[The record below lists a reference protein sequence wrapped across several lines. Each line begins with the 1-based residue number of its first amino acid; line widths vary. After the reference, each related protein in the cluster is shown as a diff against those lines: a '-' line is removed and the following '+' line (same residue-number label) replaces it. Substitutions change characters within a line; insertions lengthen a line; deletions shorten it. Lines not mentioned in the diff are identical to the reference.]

1 MCPSALFP
9 PRRIERERERER
21 ERKQINALFRCH
33 HENNTYRVAAFL
45 WSQQVYVE
53 HILMV
58 SSCVRVCARVRR
70 EIVFVRCDAVPK
82 KGLKKSLVSSYPP
95 PTKGPK
101 NTQKKFVK
109 KKKKTSNDG
118 QRGALARCDDDS
130 ARDVETV
137 AILESRANCEW

>member
-1 MCPSALFP
+1 
-9 PRRIERERERER
+9 
-21 ERKQINALFRCH
+21 
-33 HENNTYRVAAFL
+33 
-45 WSQQVYVE
+45 
-53 HILMV
+53 MV

-82 KGLKKSLVSSYPP
+82 GLKKSLVSSYPP

-101 NTQKKFVK
+101 NTHKKFV